1 MDPIGEH
8 PIDHPPTLPVDR
20 GPHPGLIA
28 GIATV
33 LVLLAGLALFYVW
46 SGSRAART
54 PGAADAP
61 PSALRQLGGVTR
73 VTEVDRLD
81 GVVGYEVECETGQ
94 DLRREIARTVVT
106 AGWGL
111 LELRP
116 IRASLEDI
124 FLQLTTEEQSG
135 EATIQ

>member
-1 MDPIGEH
+1 MYVQ
-8 PIDHPPTLPVDR
+8 VD
-20 GPHPGLIA
+20 GG
-28 GIATV
+28 T
-33 LVLLAGLALFYVW
+33 
-46 SGSRAART
+46 
-54 PGAADAP
+54 DAP
-61 PSALRQLGGVTR
+61 SAALQQLGGITR

-81 GVVGYEVECETGQ
+81 GVIGYEVECESGR
-94 DLRREIARTVVT
+94 DLRRDIARAVVA